1 MPGTSAFKSLPGFH
15 DRFQQNYRFNDSE
28 LANTPNMIP
37 AAAII
42 INCRDVAWLFDFRR
56 PCGRPGYDAAASTR
70 VAEAAAQLQYLNCGI
85 AFN

>member
-1 MPGTSAFKSLPGFH
+1 
-15 DRFQQNYRFNDSE
+15 
-28 LANTPNMIP
+28 MIP

-85 AFN
+85 AFNWSLVAL